1 MRVQWATLAR
11 YAEAETENSL
21 MTLVGAGTDVFRM
34 RSLPNRLET
43 YLALQLRNAEA
54 EADHE
59 YLTTLTVRDPD
70 LQPIGRSLEIRFAPA
85 LNPLHAPGSEAFF
98 SIAGAIS
105 FTVGAA
111 GTYSIGIELTGA
123 HAAESPFRVAEV
135 A

>member
-11 YAEAETENSL
+11 YAEAETENGL

-43 YLALQLRNAEA
+43 YLALQLRCAEA
-54 EADHE
+54 ETDHQ
-59 YLTTLTVRDPD
+59 YLATLTIRDPD
-70 LQPIGRSLEIRFAPA
+70 LQPIGRSLEVPFAPA
-85 LNPLHAPGSEAFF
+85 LNPLHAPGWEAFF

-105 FTVGAA
+105 FTVDAA
-111 GTYSIGIELTGA
+111 GTYSIGIELAGA
-123 HAAESPFRVAEV
+123 HAAEIPFRVAEV

>member
-11 YAEAETENSL
+11 YAEAETENGL
-21 MTLVGAGTDVFRM
+21 MTLVGAGTDVFRI

-43 YLALQLRNAEA
+43 YLALQLRYAEA

-59 YLTTLTVRDPD
+59 YLATLTVRDPD
-70 LQPIGRSLEIRFAPA
+70 LQPIGRSLAVRFASA
-85 LNPLHAPGSEAFF
+85 LNPLHAPGWEAFF

-105 FTVGAA
+105 FTVDAA

-123 HAAESPFRVAEV
+123 HAAEIPFRVAEV